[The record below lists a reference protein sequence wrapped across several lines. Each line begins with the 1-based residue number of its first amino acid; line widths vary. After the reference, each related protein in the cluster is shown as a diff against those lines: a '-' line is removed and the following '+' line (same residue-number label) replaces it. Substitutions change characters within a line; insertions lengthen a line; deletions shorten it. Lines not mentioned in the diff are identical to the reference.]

1 MTMHRRHGPRRPHQ
15 PAKPGKPAPALPLAS
30 LLAACPEL
38 RRALAPGSGA
48 GEAAPAARSGACQAP
63 SVPGSGAGAAAHPRS
78 GACQAPATPRKT
90 PEAALPREFW
100 KGLDGKHAA
109 RPDYLL
115 WRVVLSGGPTPAGA
129 REDAAALALRALRAP
144 EAVIAAAALEML
156 PALRLEKL
164 PPARR
169 AELAAAVAKLR
180 SRPGQELAFWL
191 ARSVVLAEKS
201 PAQAAEMLAGLAG
214 ALAFPQGKPGRVV
227 DSAALFA
234 SPESVRSAGSAR
246 SSESSAP
253 EAPLIPAAKKAR
265 WLAAEIQAWA
275 RAAAMREPPL
285 PLLLEWCLR
294 AWMLLREARPA
305 HAPARP
311 EEVAAL
317 LDAAG
322 AARLA
327 GAAAEAARL
336 AALALHLLP
345 QRAPEPLRQRAQAA
359 AWAVAEAGLAVPEE
373 LRACLEELPF
383 PGENPDSPKG
393 REVEALFHDAAD
405 AAQLRL
411 REAAAVDADWAALRE
426 AGVALRHP
434 LAALAWVARKAQSHQ
449 VKKQHALLEAA
460 ARLAERH
467 HCLHSLGKLRAQHP
481 GAPEQ
486 VPALARALREGL
498 RQMPFLRDAAAWAR
512 MTAHLRAAWGRLE
525 ADALA
530 DAEEIFFLHETLLD
544 REVTTLRRLGAAS
557 RRGALRHLH
566 GRKRPPPHVLELAA
580 EPKLL
585 RQLEHQRRFELWEL
599 PALLRERA
607 ALAGSVWISLVSL
620 GEPGSGRY
628 SLLVQGREERRHIMG
643 RLRAAAEGKM
653 DAASVLE
660 PLVEAVRAVAPE
672 AELAFLAADELWPGL
687 DWHALWQSAGLELR
701 TALIPGWEWAFRV
714 LREGVDEPPAP
725 AFLLPENAP
734 PPEAAPALPA
744 GPELAHAC
752 VLLPG
757 AEPANA
763 ATRWLRLPLAEGE
776 KPLRSLA
783 LGAFPVVASLAPL
796 SRGALRDD
804 LARLCLAQSTR
815 RLFAPVR
822 ALTAEEAARA
832 VAVIARD
839 GAGVPL
845 ESRLHAEMPG
855 LFLLHGLPRGCDL

>member
-38 RRALAPGSGA
+38 RRAPAPGSGA
-48 GEAAPAARSGACQAP
+48 SEAAPA
-63 SVPGSGAGAAAHPRS
+63 PRS

-90 PEAALPREFW
+90 PEALPREFW
-100 KGLDGKHAA
+100 KGLDEKHAA

-144 EAVIAAAALEML
+144 EAVIAAAALELL

-191 ARSVVLAEKS
+191 ARSVLAEKS
-201 PAQAAEMLAGLAG
+201 PAQAAEMLAGLADV
-214 ALAFPQGKPGRVV
+214 LAFSNGKPGRVEM
-227 DSAALFA
+227 AALFA

-275 RAAAMREPPL
+275 RAAAMREPSL
-285 PLLLEWCLR
+285 PLLLEWHLC
-294 AWMLLREARPA
+294 AWMLLRDARPA

-512 MTAHLRAAWGRLE
+512 MTARLRAAWGRLE

-643 RLRAAAEGKM
+643 RLRAAADGRV

-660 PLVEAVRAVAPE
+660 PLAGAVRAVAPE
-672 AELAFLAADELWPGL
+672 AELAFLAADELWLGL
-687 DWHALWQSAGLELR
+687 DWNALWQSAGLELR

-734 PPEAAPALPA
+734 PPEAPPALPA

-815 RLFAPVR
+815 RLLAPVR
-822 ALTAEEAARA
+822 ALAAEEAARA
-832 VAVIARD
+832 LAVIARD

>member
-1 MTMHRRHGPRRPHQ
+1 MTMHRRHGPRRPQ
-15 PAKPGKPAPALPLAS
+15 PAKQPAPALPLAS

-38 RRALAPGSGA
+38 RRAPAGGGGKNAGGSG
-48 GEAAPAARSGACQAP
+48 GGAR
-63 SVPGSGAGAAAHPRS
+63 
-78 GACQAPATPRKT
+78 
-90 PEAALPREFW
+90 EALPREFW
-100 KGLDGKHAA
+100 KSLDARHAA
-109 RPDYLL
+109 RPDFLL
-115 WRVVLSGGPTPAGA
+115 WRVVLSGGPAPAGA
-129 REDAAALALRALRAP
+129 REDAAGLALRALRAP
-144 EAVIAAAALEML
+144 EGVVAAAALEML

-169 AELAAAVAKLR
+169 AELAAAAARLR
-180 SRPGQELAFWL
+180 ARPGHELAHWL
-191 ARSVVLAEKS
+191 ARSVLLEKS
-201 PAQAAEMLAGLAG
+201 PALAAEMLAGLADV
-214 ALAFPQGKPGRVV
+214 LAFPNGKPGRVDTAV
-227 DSAALFA
+227 LFPSA
-234 SPESVRSAGSAR
+234 ESVRSSKSEAPP
-246 SSESSAP
+246 SSEPPA
-253 EAPLIPAAKKAR
+253 APLVPAAKKTR

-275 RAAAMREPPL
+275 RAAAMQEPPL
-285 PLLLEWCLR
+285 PLLLEWCLC
-294 AWMLLREARPA
+294 AWMLLRDARLE

-373 LRACLEELPF
+373 VRACLEELPF
-383 PGENPDSPKG
+383 PGENPDTPKG

-405 AAQLRL
+405 AARLRL
-411 REAAAVDADWAALRE
+411 RESAAVDADWAALRE

-525 ADALA
+525 PDALR
-530 DAEEIFFLHETLLD
+530 DEEEIFFLHETLLD

-566 GRKRPPPHVLELAA
+566 GRKRPAPHVLELAA

-620 GEPGSGRY
+620 GEPGGGSY

-643 RLRAAAEGKM
+643 RLRAEAEGGV
-653 DAASVLE
+653 DAASVLDT
-660 PLVEAVRAVAPE
+660 LAGAVRAVAPE
-672 AELAFLAADELWPGL
+672 AELAFLAADELWLGL

-725 AFLLPENAP
+725 AFLLPENAL
-734 PPEAAPALPA
+734 PPEAAPVLPA

-763 ATRWLRLPLAEGE
+763 AARWLRLPLTEGE
-776 KPLRSLA
+776 RPLRSLA

-804 LARLCLAQSTR
+804 LARLCLAQSAR
-815 RLFAPVR
+815 RLLAPVR
-822 ALTAEEAARA
+822 ALTAEEVARA
-832 VAVIARD
+832 LSVIAGD